1 VTKKSSEGTKFFFNR
16 SHQRK
21 ITVHKKRMPIVKCI
35 CGTEILVVP
44 DLKAMNLAIDN
55 HVTTKHKTTSDDS
68 ERLTEFLAEQVLLL
82 ATKINMSTFE

>member
-1 VTKKSSEGTKFFFNR
+1 MTKKSSIGSKFFFSQNR
-16 SHQRK
+16 QRK
-21 ITVHKKRMPIVKCI
+21 VNVHKKRMPIIRCI
-35 CGTEILVVP
+35 CGSEILVVP